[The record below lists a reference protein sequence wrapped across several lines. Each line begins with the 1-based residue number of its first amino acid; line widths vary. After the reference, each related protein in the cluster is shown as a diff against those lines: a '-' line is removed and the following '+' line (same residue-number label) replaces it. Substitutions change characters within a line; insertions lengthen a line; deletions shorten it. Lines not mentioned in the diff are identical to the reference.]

1 MDTQAMINQDDI
13 IWSYADNVNAIAR
26 NPSRKGIGSV
36 HSIPS
41 IMGVAF
47 EGLEVQNMKKFV
59 SVVLALIMMSVVLF
73 GCTGGGTTTE
83 NGGRTESNGKTQ
95 RVTELVD
102 INSFSAKTTGGGTF
116 TEKDLAPYDLT
127 VINFWATYC
136 APCIR
141 EMPALAELEKKLPD
155 NVQLITVCLDAN
167 KPTNDIDA
175 ILVNAGFEG
184 ITLVSAKG
192 DMNDLMHQ
200 IRKIPTT
207 IFVDSKG
214 NIVTPEIIGSPKYL
228 EEYYMHY
235 INQALEKMGKDPIS

>member
-1 MDTQAMINQDDI
+1 MINQDDI

-41 IMGVAF
+41 IVGVAF

-127 VINFWATYC
+127 VINFWATFC
-136 APCIR
+136 APCLK
-141 EMPALAELEKKLPD
+141 EMPALAMLQKKLPK
-155 NVQLITVCLDAN
+155 NIQLITVCLDAN

-175 ILVNAGFEG
+175 ILVRSKLDG
-184 ITLVSAKG
+184 ITLVSGKG
-192 DMNDLMHQ
+192 DLNKLMMQ
-200 IRKIPTT
+200 VTKIPTSV
-207 IFVDSKG
+207 FVDSKG
-214 NIVTPEIIGSPKYL
+214 NMVLPELIGRPKNL
-228 EEYYMHY
+228 EETYIQL
-235 INQALEKMGKDPIS
+235 INQALKGMGKAPI